1 MDDTGARFD
10 RIREE
15 LDRERAAKGKRRTGP
30 LIKTLAQ
37 FVGEYVPASYFV
49 DGLFQRHYCYS
60 WTGMPG
66 SGKSAVALRLSM
78 QTAMQTAD
86 RSKPQSFG
94 PHEIDHGRVLY
105 IAKENPSDVRARL
118 IGMFEKNGVTA
129 ENLAPNFLV
138 LDDIKNLEKDWKRVL
153 VELKAFGP
161 VDLVVVDTAP
171 SLFDGLEEN
180 SNVQMLDHAKR
191 VRYLSNTPGRPCV
204 LALGH
209 PQKHPRSQAEC
220 IPRGAGSYIA
230 ELDGNFTQWLLSP
243 TLTQFHWTYKL
254 RGRPFEPLMFALDTI
269 DAAALVDARGR
280 KLMTVQARHASDE
293 EAIEKTNI
301 EQMAKGQLLVAIYDD
316 PHGSIASWATTC
328 RWTMAPEGPYEQG
341 APNKGRAY
349 RVLKQLETEELV
361 KRALTGKYA
370 LTGKGQKLARELK
383 AGIFAPPDDDDV
395 IQ

>member
-15 LDRERAAKGKRRTGP
+15 LDQERVAKGKRRTGP
-30 LIKTLAQ
+30 LIKTVAQ
-37 FVGEYVPASYFV
+37 FVGEYVPASYVV
-49 DGLFQRHYCYS
+49 DGLLQRHYCYS
-60 WTGMPG
+60 LTGMPG

-78 QTAMQTAD
+78 QMAD
-86 RSKPQSFG
+86 HSKPQNFG
-94 PHEIDHGRVLY
+94 PHEIDHGRMLY

-118 IGMFEKNGVTA
+118 IGMFERNEVAA
-129 ENLAPNFLV
+129 ERSRPNFLV

-180 SNVQMLDHAKR
+180 SNVQMLNHAKR

-209 PQKHPRSQAEC
+209 PQKRPASQAEC

-254 RGRPFEPLMFALDTI
+254 RGRPFDPLLFSLDTI
-269 DAAALVDARGR
+269 GAAALVDARGR
-280 KLMTVQARHASDE
+280 KLMTVQARFASAE
-293 EAIEKTNI
+293 EAIEKTNA
-301 EQMAKGQLLVAIYDD
+301 EQMAKAQLLVAIYDD
-316 PHGSIASWATTC
+316 PHGSIASRAIAC
-328 RWTMAPEGPYEQG
+328 RWTKAPEDPYEQG
-341 APNKGRAY
+341 TPNKGRAY
-349 RVLKQLETEELV
+349 RVLKQLETEHLFE
-361 KRALTGKYA
+361 KTLTGKYE
-370 LTGKGQKLARELK
+370 LTRKGHKLARDLK